1 LKRASAHFGRAG
13 TTFNSS
19 LFNTETRLP
28 FRRRSPGIPN
38 ALARRRG
45 GSTPPVYTRNR
56 LEAKMNGAV
65 LEGQVAVVTGAS
77 SGIGKAVAL
86 ELGRAGASVVVNY
99 HSNKASGEQVSHT
112 INSEGGSSIAVGAD
126 VRKEDAVRSMF
137 ATAVDAY
144 GTVDILVNNSGI
156 QIDEPFHTMSVDQ
169 WDAVIDTHLKGHF
182 LCTREAIREF
192 LRRGMRPVSKALG
205 KVICMS
211 SVHDVIPWSMR
222 VSYASAK
229 GGIIMFMKSV
239 AQEYAE
245 KRIRV
250 NAISPGAIRTPLNRA
265 AWDTP
270 EAEQDLL
277 KLIPVKRIGE
287 AHEIGEV
294 AVWLSSDHSDYVT
307 GTTIYV
313 DGGMTLYP
321 GFESGG

>member
-1 LKRASAHFGRAG
+1 
-13 TTFNSS
+13 
-19 LFNTETRLP
+19 
-28 FRRRSPGIPN
+28 
-38 ALARRRG
+38 
-45 GSTPPVYTRNR
+45 
-56 LEAKMNGAV
+56 MNGAV